1 MPKNFSSM
9 KDWMS
14 ILICVGVWGLSFI
27 PLPWEGAFNNS
38 LFSVFQNISFLIHRP
53 EADADKYLIITCSRH
68 PVPDTDIAY
77 SPLVPLI
84 KEFKKLNPRVILWD
98 VSPLV
103 SSQSVLSILMNE
115 PFVQERS
122 VILQPE
128 QRSTSPTLSLSNVY
142 HIPPNASFILN
153 QRNNLEVIELVEKNA
168 FFSAD
173 RKAAT
178 LYHPGEEIHS
188 GKPRFYFDDS
198 MVQRMSI
205 WELLE
210 RKLAPDVLRD
220 KIILVSTGAP
230 SVLDRPLLTPVGIM
244 SAETYLLNNVE
255 TRLRNK
261 EEIYLSFISQKIF
274 IAFFLMILW
283 LLFHRFWVLQYFFS
297 GILTFLFFLL
307 AFWFQYELWGWIWN
321 YADFFFFASAC
332 FMIFILLGI
341 LRLYKAAEASREL
354 ETLKTIVVL
363 QNKTIHSM
371 KKLSDLGR
379 MSSSIYHE
387 ISNPL
392 HNLLNSLRMIS
403 GETSLSRDAREAVDV
418 ALHEIERLQ
427 NLSRDLKQYYRSS
440 RDEEQ
445 KKINIKDIL
454 SFTLKLLNHSF
465 QGKNIEVETHF
476 PSENLLVSAEPD
488 KLQQI
493 FLNLLLNAVDAVE
506 SQGKIFVRVT
516 SCEDSVMINIQDS
529 GPGIPDNLRVDIF
542 KPFFTTKK
550 AQGSGLGLSVSKEI
564 AENLGGTLVLK
575 SYIQGQGAEF
585 QLELP
590 KA

>member
-1 MPKNFSSM
+1 M
-9 KDWMS
+9 KDWIS
-14 ILICVGVWGLSFI
+14 ILICVFLWGLSFL
-27 PLPWEGAFNNS
+27 PLPWEGSFNNI

-53 EADADKYLIITCSRH
+53 KADAEKYLIITSSRH
-68 PVPDTDIAY
+68 PIPDTDVAY

-84 KEFKKLNPRVILWD
+84 KEFKKLNPKVILWD
-98 VSPLV
+98 ASPLV

-115 PFVQERS
+115 PFIQQRS
-122 VILQPE
+122 VILQPD
-128 QRSTSPTLSLSNVY
+128 QRSSPFPLSLNTIY
-142 HIPPNASFILN
+142 RIPHNSSFILN
-153 QRNNLEVIELVEKNA
+153 QRNNLEVLELVEKDS
-168 FFSAD
+168 FISAD
-173 RKAAT
+173 RKASSF
-178 LYHPGEEIHS
+178 YHPEQETYP

-210 RKLAPDVLRD
+210 RKLAPDVLKD
-220 KIILVSTGAP
+220 KVILVSTGAP

-255 TRLRNK
+255 TRIRNK
-261 EEIYLSFISQKIF
+261 KEVYLSFISQKIF
-274 IAFFLMILW
+274 MAFFLMILW
-283 LLFHRFWVLQYFFS
+283 GFFHRFWVLQYFFS
-297 GILTFLFFLL
+297 GLLLFFFFLVG
-307 AFWFQYELWGWIWN
+307 FWIQYEALGWIWN
-321 YADFFFFASAC
+321 YADFFFFSFVC
-332 FMIFILLGI
+332 FMALIFLGM

-392 HNLLNSLRMIS
+392 HNLLNSLRMIAQ
-403 GETSLSRDAREAVDV
+403 ETSLSPDAREAVDV

-440 RDEEQ
+440 REED
-445 KKINIKDIL
+445 KRNINLKDIL
-454 SFTLKLLNHSF
+454 SFTLRLLNHSF
-465 QGKNIEVETHF
+465 LGKNIELETHL
-476 PSENLLVSAEPD
+476 PPENIQVKAEPD

-516 SCEDSVMINIQDS
+516 CTEDTAIINIGDTGS
-529 GPGIPDNLRVDIF
+529 GISDNLRQDVF

-550 AQGSGLGLSVSKEI
+550 GQGSGLGLSVSKEI
-564 AENLGGTLVLK
+564 AENLGGTLMLK
-575 SYIQGQGAEF
+575 PYVKGQGAEF
-585 QLELP
+585 QLEIP
-590 KA
+590 KT